1 MFHLVTGG
9 SGSGKSAFAEGVVCQ
24 FARECAGDLFYIAT
38 MMPFGEETERKIKRH
53 RRMRADKGFQTIEC
67 YTELEQ
73 MAEQGSGDC
82 PSWGNAFHPCVLL
95 ECMSN
100 LTANEIYQSESSRK
114 DAAERIIRG
123 VAALRRKCSH
133 LVIVTNEV
141 CSECTQDSE
150 EMQLYKRV
158 LAEINVRLA
167 QMADAVTE
175 VVYGIPVVWKAPSS
189 DDQGCAVSSE
199 KTGNSIQ
206 IEAAFQSAANQ
217 TAVNQTATNQAA
229 ANQSAITGNR
239 KGVPGMKLVI
249 GGAHQG
255 KWEYAKRK
263 YGGIEPAEFHWVDG
277 KSCSFEEVYSC
288 GGIYHFELLMKR
300 MMKAGEDTSHL
311 ASRIAEKNPDIVIVS
326 TEIGYGLVPI
336 DAFDREYREQTGRVC
351 TQLAELSSRVDRVV
365 CGIGVTL
372 KGE

>member
-38 MMPFGEETERKIKRH
+38 MMPFGEETERKIQRH

-67 YTELEQ
+67 YTGLEQ
-73 MAEQGSGDC
+73 MAEHGSGDC
-82 PSWGNAFHPCVLL
+82 PGWGNAFHPCVLL

-100 LTANEIYQSESSRK
+100 LTAHEIYQSESSRK

-123 VAALRRKCSH
+123 VVALRRKCSH

-175 VVYGIPVVWKAPSS
+175 VVYGIPVMWKAPAS
-189 DDQGCAVSSE
+189 DDQGRAVSSE
-199 KTGNSIQ
+199 K
-206 IEAAFQSAANQ
+206 
-217 TAVNQTATNQAA
+217 
-229 ANQSAITGNR
+229 TGNR

-255 KWEYAKRK
+255 KREYAKKK
-263 YGGIEPAEFHWVDG
+263 YGGIEPDEFQWVDG

-288 GGIYHFELLMKR
+288 RGIYHFELLMKR

-326 TEIGYGLVPI
+326 TEIGYGLVPVN
-336 DAFDREYREQTGRVC
+336 AFDREYREQTGRVC